1 MNASA
6 LRVDPDSQHL
16 YHPPHAAPMRSLP
29 ESQSHMTEPTQSRT
43 GLAVLVMIATPLFF
57 STNLLFGRAVIGD
70 IAPFTLALIRWG
82 LVAALLSPFLIRER
96 RTVAGIV
103 RGNAR
108 LVGLLAFLGMVIC
121 GGGVYV
127 ALTYTTATNGTLI
140 YTTSSIFIILFEAA
154 FLGRRIGWREGFGSA
169 IAFVGVA
176 AIVLR
181 GDLSALAR
189 LDFNW
194 GDLIFVVAAIAWAVY
209 SILYRAPALSKAS
222 NLALFA
228 LVALIA
234 ALMLLPLAAAEFAY
248 GATLPGSARSWGA
261 IGGIVVFASLLA
273 FSGFQYGIRVL
284 GASLAGIFMYLMPP
298 FAVTMAVIFLGEAF
312 QTFHAVGIALVMGG
326 VILATFPAGKL
337 KR

>member
-1 MNASA
+1 
-6 LRVDPDSQHL
+6 
-16 YHPPHAAPMRSLP
+16 
-29 ESQSHMTEPTQSRT
+29 MTEPTQSRT

-96 RTVAGIV
+96 RTLAAIIRGDASLVA
-103 RGNAR
+103 
-108 LVGLLAFLGMVIC
+108 LLAFLGMIVC

-140 YTTSSIFIILFEAA
+140 YTTSSVFIILIEAA
-154 FLGRRIGWREGFGSA
+154 FLGRRIGWREALGSA
-169 IAFVGVA
+169 IAFAGVG

-194 GDLIFVVAAIAWAVY
+194 GDLIFVAAAIAWAVY

-228 LVALIA
+228 LVALVA
-234 ALMLLPLAAAEFAY
+234 ALMLLPAAALEFAY
-248 GATLPGSARSWGA
+248 GGKLPVTAGA
-261 IGGIVVFASLLA
+261 WAAIAGIVVFASLLA
-273 FSGFQYGIRVL
+273 FSGFQYGVRVL
-284 GASLAGIFMYLMPP
+284 GPSLAGIFMYLMPP
-298 FAVTMAVIFLGEAF
+298 FAVTMAVIFLGE
-312 QTFHAVGIALVMGG
+312 TFHAFHAAGIALVMGG
-326 VILATFPAGKL
+326 VILATFPAGRL
-337 KR
+337 KRQPRVPSAGNVSSSQ